1 MKRIAILTA
10 LAMGGSLLT
19 GLPAEAYTYTNP
31 RYGTS
36 ASFPAEAFPRIMPPS
51 PSGEG
56 QGWRSD
62 EGAEIVI
69 YALENEER
77 RTPRS
82 LIQWRRSLDKVT
94 YNRSGRDWAV
104 VSGFRP
110 DGRIFYERYIFR
122 GGLIHSVSIRYP
134 ETLRTPYDRMLKRIT
149 ESLRGPADF

>member
-1 MKRIAILTA
+1 MKRIA
-10 LAMGGSLLT
+10 LLT
-19 GLPAEAYTYTNP
+19 VLTLGSFLPAALPAKAYTYTNP

-69 YALENEER
+69 YALENQES

-94 YNRSGRDWAV
+94 YQRWGRDWAV

-134 ETLRTPYDRMLKRIT
+134 QSERGTYDRLVGPIT
-149 ESLRGPADF
+149 NSLRGSNAS